1 MTRHF
6 ALGIAAAILIGCII
20 LTGIWWSLLAANMPP
35 FDRKLTTI
43 LVIMAIIQVA
53 SWVAVFRLWLRARA
67 IHANGF
73 ALYVGSLDI
82 VLLLSHLING
92 FTPALGMPV
101 TVLVLAMSVPGFV
114 MAKRLTR
121 QTDKK

>member
-1 MTRHF
+1 
-6 ALGIAAAILIGCII
+6 
-20 LTGIWWSLLAANMPP
+20 MPP
-35 FDRKLTTI
+35 FDGKLTTI

-67 IHANGF
+67 IPANRF
-73 ALYVGSLDI
+73 ALYVGSLAI

-101 TVLVLAMSVPGFV
+101 AILVLAMSVPGFV
-114 MAKRLTR
+114 MARRLTR